1 MSVLVLTY
9 HAVES
14 GPPPLFVEPALV
26 REQLDAVVASGAA
39 SLTVS
44 ELADALRT
52 RRLPERAVVLTFD
65 DGAASVASAAAPLLV
80 ERGLRATVFCVAGHL
95 AGSND
100 WPGRAGS
107 GSSFTLASA
116 TELGELARAGIEIA
130 SHGVEHRSLRRA
142 TDDVARR
149 EIVESKDRL
158 EQALGVPVTSFA
170 YPYGLVGA
178 EALVR
183 ETYAAACTTELTHA
197 SSASDPMAIP
207 RVDAHYLRS
216 IPRFRAAL
224 AGRTGYLRV
233 RRLGARARR
242 LLREDDAQ

>member
-14 GPPPLFVEPALV
+14 GPPPLFVEPALM

-44 ELADALRT
+44 ELAEGLRT

-65 DGAASVASAAAPLLV
+65 DGAASVASAVAPLLV

-95 AGSND
+95 GATND
-100 WPGRAGS
+100 WPGRGRGS
-107 GSSFTLASA
+107 GFALASA
-116 TELGELARAGIEIA
+116 AELGELARAGIEIA

-142 TDDVARR
+142 PEDIAHR
-149 EIVESKDRL
+149 EVVGSKERL
-158 EQALGVPVTSFA
+158 EQALGVSVTSFA

-197 SSASDPMAIP
+197 SAASDPLAIP

-216 IPRFRAAL
+216 VAHLRDAL
-224 AGRTGYLRV
+224 AGNGRYLHV

-242 LLREDDAQ
+242 LVVRDDA